1 MFKDRMMR
9 INFDISV
16 NFCKYT
22 GTYKKLTVFLQCQRK
37 GHTLLLA
44 TRYSPVL
51 FPGLLYRT
59 NTFVKFVLLVNN
71 LSITA
76 ISFFKKSIEF

>member
-1 MFKDRMMR
+1 MR
-9 INFDISV
+9 INNDISV

-22 GTYKKLTVFLQCQRK
+22 GTYKKLTVFLLCQRK

-51 FPGLLYRT
+51 FPGELNRT
-59 NTFVKFVLLVNN
+59 STFVKFVLLVNN
-71 LSITA
+71 LSI
-76 ISFFKKSIEF
+76 IQLFHFFKKSIEF